1 VLRLELPGPKEEITL
16 QRHAYASTHANAP
29 FPGVHALLC
38 DAPERLFSDPASGT
52 KGTVKSREI
61 EVHAGPVLIHDQFT
75 VELGEFESFPQDHF
89 CRLRLKV
96 HGDRHHM
103 VLPDVDIALEASE
116 AGDDRTELEIVGHY
130 SPRLGALGAVE
141 DVLVGH
147 RAVEEAM
154 TVLLN
159 DFRVALEAAHSRPRI
174 VVAPPQTT
182 GHTSDETPVGRRRAV
197 AS

>member
-1 VLRLELPGPKEEITL
+1 L

-29 FPGVHALLC
+29 FPGVHALLR
-38 DAPERLFSDPASGT
+38 DAPERLFSDSSSDWSE
-52 KGTVKSREI
+52 TVKSRKI
-61 EVHAGPVLIHDQFT
+61 EVHAGPVVIHDQFS
-75 VELGEFESFPQDHF
+75 VELGEFESFPQDHC

-103 VLPDVDIALEASE
+103 VLPDVDIALEASD

-154 TVLLN
+154 TALVD
-159 DFRVALEAAHSRPRI
+159 DFRVALEAAHTRPRI
-174 VVAPPQTT
+174 VAAAPQATGQTR
-182 GHTSDETPVGRRRAV
+182 DEALADKRRPIAR
-197 AS
+197 

>member
-1 VLRLELPGPKEEITL
+1 L

-29 FPGVHALLC
+29 FPGVHALLR
-38 DAPERLFSDPASGT
+38 DAPERLFSDST
-52 KGTVKSREI
+52 SDWSGTVKSREI
-61 EVHAGPVLIHDQFT
+61 EVHAGPVVIHDQFS

-103 VLPDVDIALEASE
+103 VLPDVEIALEASE

-130 SPRLGALGAVE
+130 SPRRGALGAVE

-147 RAVEEAM
+147 RAVGEAM
-154 TVLLN
+154 TALID
-159 DFRVALEAAHSRPRI
+159 DFRVALEAAHTRPRI
-174 VVAPPQTT
+174 VSAAPQATGQTRDEALADKRRPVAREPGP
-182 GHTSDETPVGRRRAV
+182 SVV
-197 AS
+197 AGG